1 MSLEALTPYAVFG
14 FVTLVGWWL
23 LEMLANRSGHLV
35 ERLETIRRSPGKR
48 SAEELQ
54 RPKSTPWAKL
64 VETASTAGKVLEP
77 RNEYE
82 ESKLR
87 GRLAAAGF
95 RSEAAPAAFLGI
107 KVILGTVCFLGAGGA
122 LALSGGLD
130 RQGLMYTVIAG
141 GIGFY
146 LPEIVLSLLVS
157 RRKKAIFRQ
166 LPDVLDLLVVCVE
179 AGLGL
184 DQAMR
189 KVVAEM
195 RETCPQLCEELAIV
209 NFQIQMGRPRSEV
222 LYELG
227 SRTDVDDLRTLAVT
241 LVQAEKL
248 GSSIAQALRTQSDAL
263 RTRRRQIAEE
273 KAAKTAVKLIFPLVL
288 FIFPGIFVVLVGPAA
303 IQISEKWLSR

>member
-1 MSLEALTPYAVFG
+1 MSLETLTPYAVFG

-23 LEMLANRSGHLV
+23 LETLANRGGHLV
-35 ERLETIRRSPGKR
+35 QRLETIRRSPGKR
-48 SAEELQ
+48 SAEELE

-64 VETASTAGKVLEP
+64 METASTAGKVLEP
-77 RNEYE
+77 RNEFE
-82 ESKLR
+82 ENKLR

-95 RSEAAPAAFLGI
+95 RSEAAPATFLGI
-107 KVILGTVCFLGAGGA
+107 KVILGVLCFLGTGGTM
-122 LALSGGLD
+122 ALSGGLD

-146 LPEIVLSLLVS
+146 LPEIALSFLVS

-189 KVVAEM
+189 KVAAEM
-195 RETCPQLCEELAIV
+195 RETCPQLCEELSIV

-303 IQISEKWLSR
+303 INISEKWLSR

>member
-1 MSLEALTPYAVFG
+1 MSIETLTPYAVFG
-14 FVTLVGWWL
+14 FVTLLGWWL
-23 LEMLANRSGHLV
+23 LEVAASRGANLAQ
-35 ERLETIRRSPGKR
+35 RLEKIRRSSKKGQEPQPP
-48 SAEELQ
+48 EQ
-54 RPKSTPWAKL
+54 VNPWAKL
-64 VETASTAGKVLEP
+64 LETASTAGKVLEP

-95 RSEAAPAAFLGI
+95 RSESAPSIFLGI
-107 KVILGTVCFLGAGGA
+107 KVILGVVAFLAAGGTA
-122 LALSGGLD
+122 LFSYGMSQKALLYCILAGGL
-130 RQGLMYTVIAG
+130 
-141 GIGFY
+141 GFY
-146 LPEIVLSLLVS
+146 LPELVLTYLVK
-157 RRKKAIFRQ
+157 RRKQAIFLQ

-189 KVVAEM
+189 KVAHEL

-209 NFQIQMGRPRSEV
+209 NFQIQMGRSRAEA

-248 GSSIAQALRTQSDAL
+248 GSSVAQALRTQSEAL

-303 IQISEKWLSR
+303 IQISEKFLNR